1 MKIIFLDIDGVLNA
15 KDSRSR
21 CCGYRGVDDKRV
33 KILAKIVEETKAEIV
48 LTSTWKEYW
57 QKTDKHRQGDMA
69 NYLDKKLE
77 KYNLFIYD
85 KTRDSENKVYFSRGE
100 SILNYLQKNPAKKFV
115 IIDDIQFD
123 YDGCG
128 LTDKYVKTS
137 MSEGLTEELAQK
149 AIAILNGK

>member
-57 QKTDKHRQGDMA
+57 QKTDKNRQGDMA

-123 YDGCG
+123 YDSCG

-137 MSEGLTEELAQK
+137 KREGLTEELAQK
-149 AIAILNGK
+149 AIAILNDK